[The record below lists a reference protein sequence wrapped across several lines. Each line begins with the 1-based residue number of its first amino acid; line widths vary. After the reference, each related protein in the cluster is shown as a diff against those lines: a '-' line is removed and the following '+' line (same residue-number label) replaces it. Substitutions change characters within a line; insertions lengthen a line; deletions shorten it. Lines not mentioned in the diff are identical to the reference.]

1 MGGGPGHMRHPHDL
15 HRVTSGNKLIELFVD
30 LKEKIESIST
40 VPNVKVDGINV
51 SFKYADGEFAVDR
64 GSLKEID
71 LSGITMSRI
80 GERFA
85 EGHGMR
91 PAITKLLTIL
101 NEAESQIRP
110 EIQKLGL
117 ISNPHY
123 FLNTEYVEG
132 TTNAIGYNEDF
143 IAIHGVNAFY
153 EKISR
158 RGHRPGIKERP
169 IDTETGKPTKD
180 PSVEVP
186 YDNEAMISL
195 INKLRPIAKKYN
207 YAVYGPIPTSLR
219 PISID
224 FTSSLNTPVDIVI
237 TEEGLMQRPEL
248 RKYLNKNLGELL
260 AIITD
265 KPGQYPSYPLVQ
277 MSDGKSRNP
286 YHKVT
291 YLQIIEEGIPVDQL
305 APIENVEKF
314 IKGAVYMH
322 ASRLLGNDVLNV
334 LTSEIGD
341 MVGDDG
347 GQEGVVIRDA
357 SLFRDGQ
364 TVYPFKLTGEFI
376 KKGMYGVISQKM
388 ETENPVV
395 SESKIRKMVRESIH
409 RTYLSMLP
417 RKR

>member
-15 HRVTSGNKLIELFVD
+15 HRVTSGSKLIELFSEIKQKV
-30 LKEKIESIST
+30 ESASI

-51 SFKYADGEFAVDR
+51 SFKYVGGEFAVDR

-71 LSGITMSRI
+71 LAGITMARI
-80 GERFA
+80 GERFP

-101 NEAESQIRP
+101 NEAEPLIRQ
-110 EIQKLGL
+110 EISRLGL
-117 ISNPHY
+117 INNPHY

-153 EKISR
+153 KKTSR
-158 RGHRPGIKERP
+158 RGERPGETRP
-169 IDTETGKPTKD
+169 IDEETNELTKD

-186 YDNEAMISL
+186 YDKEAMTSL
-195 INKLRPIAKKYN
+195 IEKLKPIAKKLD

-219 PISID
+219 PVQIDFSSSLSTPIDISI
-224 FTSSLNTPVDIVI
+224 TQ
-237 TEEGLMQRPEL
+237 EGLTQKPDL
-248 RKYLNKNLGELL
+248 SKYLNKNLGQLL
-260 AIITD
+260 ALITD
-265 KPGQYPSYPLVQ
+265 KPGQYPNYPLVQ
-277 MSDGKSRNP
+277 MSDGKPRNP

-291 YLQIIEEGIPVDQL
+291 YLQIIEEGVPVDQL

-322 ASRLLGNDVLNV
+322 ASRLLGGDVLNV
-334 LTSEIGD
+334 LTSELGD

-347 GQEGVVIRDA
+347 GQEGVVIRD
-357 SLFRDGQ
+357 SQFSK
-364 TVYPFKLTGEFI
+364 YPFKLTGEFI

-388 ETENPVV
+388 ESENPVV
-395 SESKIRKMVRESIH
+395 SEEKIRKMVRESIN
-409 RTYLSMLP
+409 RTYLAMLP
-417 RKR
+417 RFR

>member
-15 HRVTSGNKLIELFVD
+15 HRVTSGNKLIELFTD
-30 LKEKIESIST
+30 IKEKVESAST

-51 SFKYADGEFAVDR
+51 SFKYVNGEFAVDR

-101 NEAESQIRP
+101 NEAETLIRP
-110 EIQKLGL
+110 EIQRLGL
-117 ISNPHY
+117 ITNSHY

-132 TTNAIGYNEDF
+132 TTNAIGYDEDF

-153 EKISR
+153 EKNSR
-158 RGHRPGIKERP
+158 KAYRPGEPRP
-169 IDTETGKPTKD
+169 TDEETGAPTKD
-180 PSVEVP
+180 PSVEVS
-186 YDNEAMISL
+186 YDNAAMISL
-195 INKLRPIAKKYN
+195 INKLRPIAKNHN

-219 PISID
+219 PVQID
-224 FTSSLNTPVDIVI
+224 FTTSLTTPVSISI
-237 TEEGLMQRPEL
+237 TEEGLAQKPDL
-248 RKYLNKNLGELL
+248 RKYINKNLGQLL
-260 AIITD
+260 ALITD
-265 KPGQYPSYPLVQ
+265 KPGQYPKYPLVP
-277 MSDGKSRNP
+277 MTDGKSRNP

-305 APIENVEKF
+305 TPIVNAEKF
-314 IKGAVYMH
+314 IKGSIYMH
-322 ASRLLGNDVLNV
+322 ASRLLGNDVLDV
-334 LTSEIGD
+334 LTSELGD

-347 GQEGVVIRDA
+347 GQEGVVIRDPG
-357 SLFRDGQ
+357 FFKPGQ
-364 TVYPFKLTGEFI
+364 PIVPFKITGEFI

-388 ETENPVV
+388 ESENPVV
-395 SESKIRKMVRESIH
+395 TEAKIRKMVRQSIN

-417 RKR
+417 RIR